1 MRKTALA
8 ALALS
13 LLTLAACGGPDAGRP
28 GGDAAG
34 SQAPA
39 ASEADIEKAL
49 QTETTLTFWSWV
61 PNIDKTVALFERKYP
76 KVKINLVNAGQSAD
90 EYTKLQSAIKAGS
103 GAPDVAQIEYF
114 ALPQFA
120 LSNAVVDLN
129 RYGAANWKGL
139 FTESAWAQ
147 VTVNDGVYG
156 VPQDTG
162 PMAMFYRKDVFDRL
176 GLKPPATWDEFVAA
190 AKRIKQDDPGGFITN
205 VDPGD
210 AGGVDSLIWQA
221 GGRPFAIENATTV
234 RVNLAD
240 EGTKRWADLWSG
252 LVRDELVDPAAGW
265 NDAWWQGMASGK
277 YALWLAGAWA
287 PGAIESTIPQTKG
300 KWRAA
305 PMPQWDANSPV
316 NAENGGSSVAVL
328 AQSENTLA
336 AVGFAKWLN
345 SDPEAVRS
353 LNVNSGLFPAT
364 KELLDSAEFR
374 DAKLE
379 FFGGQQANKIFAE
392 ASAQVGPGWQY
403 LPFQVY
409 ANSVFKDTVGQAIA
423 GGGDLAGGLSTWQEQ
438 ITTYGRQQGFTLAAG
453 S

>member
-1 MRKTALA
+1 MRKPALA

-13 LLTLAACGGPDAGRP
+13 LLTLAACGQPGTAEP
-28 GGDAAG
+28 GGAAP
-34 SQAPA
+34 SQAA
-39 ASEADIEKAL
+39 TVTDADIEKAL
-49 QTETTLTFWSWV
+49 QTDTTLTFWSWV
-61 PNIDKTVALFERKYP
+61 PNVDKTVALFQQKYP

-90 EYTKLQSAIKAGS
+90 EYAKLQSAIKAGS

-120 LSNAVVDLN
+120 LSKAVVDLN
-129 RYGAANWKGL
+129 QYGAAAWKDR
-139 FTESAWAQ
+139 FAESAWSQ
-147 VTVNDGVYG
+147 VTVNNGVYG

-162 PMAMFYRKDVFDRL
+162 PMAMFYRKDVLDKL
-176 GLKPPATWDEFVAA
+176 DLKPPATWEEFAAA
-190 AKRIKQDDPGGFITN
+190 AKKIKEADSGDFITS

-234 RVNLAD
+234 RVNLQD

-252 LVRDELVDPAAGW
+252 LVRDKLVDPAAGW

-277 YALWLAGAWA
+277 YALWMAGAWA

-305 PMPQWDANSPV
+305 PMPQWDASAPV
-316 NAENGGSSVAVL
+316 NSENGGSSVAVL
-328 AQSENTLA
+328 AQSKNALA

-353 LNVNSGLFPAT
+353 LNTASGLFPAT
-364 KELLDSAEFR
+364 KELLNSPDFL
-374 DAKLE
+374 DAKLPLL
-379 FFGGQQANKIFAE
+379 GDQQANKVFAE
-392 ASAQVGPGWQY
+392 GSAQVGKGWQY

-423 GGGDLAGGLSTWQEQ
+423 GSGDVTGGLTSWQQQ
-438 ITTYGRQQGFTLAAG
+438 ITTYGGQQGFTLAAG

>member
-1 MRKTALA
+1 MRKPALA

-13 LLTLAACGGPDAGRP
+13 LLTLAACGQPGTAEP
-28 GGDAAG
+28 GGAAP
-34 SQAPA
+34 SQAA
-39 ASEADIEKAL
+39 AVTDADIEKAL
-49 QTETTLTFWSWV
+49 QTDTTLTFWSWV
-61 PNIDKTVALFERKYP
+61 PNVDKTVALFQQKYP

-90 EYTKLQSAIKAGS
+90 EYAKLQSAIKAGS

-114 ALPQFA
+114 ALPQVA
-120 LSNAVVDLN
+120 LSKAVADLN
-129 RYGAANWKGL
+129 QYGAAAWKDR
-139 FTESAWAQ
+139 FAESAWSQ
-147 VTVNDGVYG
+147 VTVNNGVYG

-162 PMAMFYRKDVFDRL
+162 PMAMFYRKDVLDKL
-176 GLKPPATWDEFVAA
+176 GLKPPATWEEFTAA
-190 AKRIKQDDPGGFITN
+190 AKKIKEDNPDNFITS

-234 RVNLAD
+234 RVNLQD

-252 LVRDELVDPAAGW
+252 LVRDKLVDPAAGW

-277 YALWLAGAWA
+277 YALWMAGAWA

-305 PMPQWDANSPV
+305 PMPQWDASAPV

-328 AQSENTLA
+328 AQSKNALA

-353 LNVNSGLFPAT
+353 LNTASGLFPAT
-364 KELLDSAEFR
+364 KELLNSPDFL
-374 DAKLE
+374 DAKLPLL
-379 FFGGQQANKIFAE
+379 GDQQANKVFAE
-392 ASAQVGPGWQY
+392 GSAQVGKGWQY
-403 LPFQVY
+403 LPFQVS

-423 GGGDLAGGLSTWQEQ
+423 GSGDITGGLTSWQQQ
-438 ITTYGRQQGFTLAAG
+438 ITTYGGQQGFTLAAG

>member
-1 MRKTALA
+1 MRKPALA

-13 LLTLAACGGPDAGRP
+13 LLTLAACGQSGGAEP
-28 GGDAAG
+28 GGAPP
-34 SQAPA
+34 SQAA
-39 ASEADIEKAL
+39 TVTDADIEQAL
-49 QTETTLTFWSWV
+49 RTDTTLTFWSWV
-61 PNIDKTVALFERKYP
+61 PNIDKTVALFQRKYP

-90 EYTKLQSAIKAGS
+90 EYAKLQSAIKAGS

-120 LSNAVVDLN
+120 LSEAVVDLGK
-129 RYGAANWKGL
+129 YGAASWKDL
-139 FTESAWAQ
+139 FAESAWAQ
-147 VTVNDGVYG
+147 VTVNGGVYG

-162 PMAMFYRKDVFDRL
+162 PMAMFYRKDVLDKH
-176 GLKPPATWDEFVAA
+176 GLEPPATWEDFAAA
-190 AKRIKQDDPGGFITN
+190 AKKIKEADPDAFITS

-221 GGRPFAIENATTV
+221 GGRPFAIENATSV
-234 RVNLAD
+234 RVNLQD
-240 EGTKRWADLWSG
+240 EGTRRWAGLWSG
-252 LVRDELVDPAAGW
+252 LIRDKLVDPAPGW

-277 YALWLAGAWA
+277 YALWMAGAWA

-305 PMPQWDANSPV
+305 PMPQWDASAPV

-328 AQSENTLA
+328 AQSRNTLA

-353 LNVNSGLFPAT
+353 LNTASGLFPAT
-364 KELLDSAEFR
+364 KELLNSAEFL
-374 DAKLE
+374 DAKLPLL
-379 FFGGQQANKIFAE
+379 GDQQANKVFAE
-392 ASAQVGPGWQY
+392 GSARVGKGWQY

-423 GGGDLAGGLSTWQEQ
+423 GSGDLAGGLTSWQDQ

>member
-1 MRKTALA
+1 MRKPALA
-8 ALALS
+8 AVALS
-13 LLTLAACGGPDAGRP
+13 LLALTACGQPSPAEP
-28 GGDAAG
+28 GGAAP
-34 SQAPA
+34 SQAA
-39 ASEADIEKAL
+39 TVTDADIEKAL
-49 QTETTLTFWSWV
+49 ETDTTLTFWSWV
-61 PNIDKTVALFERKYP
+61 PNVDKTIALFQQKYP

-90 EYTKLQSAIKAGS
+90 EYAKLQSAIKAGS

-120 LSNAVVDLN
+120 LSKAVVDLN
-129 RYGAANWKGL
+129 QYGAASWKDL
-139 FTESAWAQ
+139 FTDSAWAQ
-147 VTVNDGVYG
+147 VTVNNGVYG

-162 PMAMFYRKDVFDRL
+162 PMAMFYRKDVLDKL
-176 GLKPPATWDEFVAA
+176 GLKPPATWEEFAAA
-190 AKRIKQDDPGGFITN
+190 AKKIKEDDPGNFITS

-234 RVNLAD
+234 RVNLQD
-240 EGTKRWADLWSG
+240 EGTKRWAELWSG
-252 LVRDELVDPAAGW
+252 LVRDKLVDPAPGW

-277 YALWLAGAWA
+277 YALWMAGAWA
-287 PGAIESTIPQTKG
+287 PGAIESTIPQTQG

-305 PMPQWDANSPV
+305 PMPQWDASAPV

-328 AQSENTLA
+328 AQSKNALA

-345 SDPEAVRS
+345 SDPDAVRS
-353 LNVNSGLFPAT
+353 LNTASGLFPAT
-364 KELLDSAEFR
+364 KELLNSPDFL
-374 DAKLE
+374 DAKLPLL
-379 FFGGQQANKIFAE
+379 GDQQANKIFAE
-392 ASAQVGPGWQY
+392 GSAQVGKGWQY

-423 GGGDLAGGLSTWQEQ
+423 GNGDIAGGLSSWQQQ
-438 ITTYGRQQGFTLAAG
+438 ITTYGGQQGFTLAAG